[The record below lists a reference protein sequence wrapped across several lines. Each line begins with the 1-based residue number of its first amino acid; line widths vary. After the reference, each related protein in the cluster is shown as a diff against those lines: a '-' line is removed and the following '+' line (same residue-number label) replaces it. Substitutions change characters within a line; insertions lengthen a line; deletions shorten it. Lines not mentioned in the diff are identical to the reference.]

1 MVPEVRYVLMEP
13 QDFEVAL
20 ESFSIHS
27 TALERLRHEGGR
39 QYRFFHPTVNW
50 RLSDADDATLRLHLL
65 LSNKKYSDSTIN
77 ETVLGADWWKTAN
90 MNELRLAH
98 QTVKKFISLSV
109 DLRAPSF
116 IGALRALVLLWAA
129 GDVKKFSDTLLVL
142 LEFFAYL
149 CSGGELGDCRQIIVH
164 NRGLFSI
171 YAHFMFEDSL
181 AMLSAAE
188 RFELAETVLDTRL
201 EALHQQCHFLN
212 CEQREAQVQSVKK
225 LLLVLCQF
233 VSGDFASTIEHLV
246 LSTESYELDKK
257 SDMRVDI
264 NWDYFDSSRGFGYL

>member
-1 MVPEVRYVLMEP
+1 
-13 QDFEVAL
+13 
-20 ESFSIHS
+20 
-27 TALERLRHEGGR
+27 
-39 QYRFFHPTVNW
+39 
-50 RLSDADDATLRLHLL
+50 
-65 LSNKKYSDSTIN
+65 
-77 ETVLGADWWKTAN
+77 
-90 MNELRLAH
+90 
-98 QTVKKFISLSV
+98 
-109 DLRAPSF
+109 
-116 IGALRALVLLWAA
+116 
-129 GDVKKFSDTLLVL
+129 
-142 LEFFAYL
+142 
-149 CSGGELGDCRQIIVH
+149 
-164 NRGLFSI
+164 
-171 YAHFMFEDSL
+171 MFEDSL